1 MVKIPGSEWPGIFI
15 FIYSYNLLRSSPAP
29 LSLLS

>member
-15 FIYSYNLLRSSPAP
+15 LYPYNLLRSSPAP
-29 LSLLS
+29 LSLFS